1 MSEGARHPIDPVHSL
16 TTPFSRHCT
25 TNVIEPDA
33 RHVGLAPTHW
43 RATPRPDGSNC
54 LRAPA
59 TRILCQLLATIG
71 AVTCALRETTPKRL
85 TATGLALPSRYR
97 NRGRFSAKTLVH
109 RHTPSVLARPIRTV
123 RTRRRCGAQDFDDCS
138 EKRVRARELVLENK
152 GNRTVIASLD
162 GEIRDGRHQ
171 MQVRV
176 YFEDTD
182 SGQIVYH
189 ANFLRFMER
198 GRTNYLRLLGTD
210 QHALLQEARDDAPG
224 FTFVVRSMTI
234 DFLKPAVLDD
244 VLDVVTLPQ
253 EVRGAS
259 VTLLQEC
266 RRSDDLLVTARVRVA
281 FISGVSR
288 WSICR

>member
-1 MSEGARHPIDPVHSL
+1 M
-16 TTPFSRHCT
+16 T
-25 TNVIEPDA
+25 
-33 RHVGLAPTHW
+33 
-43 RATPRPDGSNC
+43 
-54 LRAPA
+54 
-59 TRILCQLLATIG
+59 
-71 AVTCALRETTPKRL
+71 
-85 TATGLALPSRYR
+85 
-97 NRGRFSAKTLVH
+97 
-109 RHTPSVLARPIRTV
+109 
-123 RTRRRCGAQDFDDCS
+123 
-138 EKRVRARELVLENK
+138 
-152 GNRTVIASLD
+152 ASLD

-198 GRTNYLRLLGTD
+198 GRTNYLRLLGTN
-210 QHALLQEARDDAPG
+210 QHALLQEARNDAPG

-266 RRSDDLLVTARVRVA
+266 RRADDLLVTARVRVA
-281 FISGVSR
+281 FISGGKAQR
-288 WSICR
+288 IPKALRLAMEGHRFTP

>member
-1 MSEGARHPIDPVHSL
+1 MVHQKVDSAAIDPRQSACRIHTERALELPTAGSKPKAFWRL
-16 TTPFSRHCT
+16 PRK
-25 TNVIEPDA
+25 
-33 RHVGLAPTHW
+33 AP
-43 RATPRPDGSNC
+43 
-54 LRAPA
+54 
-59 TRILCQLLATIG
+59 LCKTIG
-71 AVTCALRETTPKRL
+71 
-85 TATGLALPSRYR
+85 SR
-97 NRGRFSAKTLVH
+97 NRN
-109 RHTPSVLARPIRTV
+109 
-123 RTRRRCGAQDFDDCS
+123 D
-138 EKRVRARELVLENK
+138 
-152 GNRTVIASLD
+152 GNRTLTASLD

-198 GRTNYLRLLGTD
+198 GRTNYLRLLGTN
-210 QHALLQEARDDAPG
+210 QHALLQEARNDAPG

-266 RRSDDLLVTARVRVA
+266 RRADDLLVTARVRVA
-281 FISGVSR
+281 FISGGKAQR
-288 WSICR
+288 IPKALRLAMEGHR